1 MAILDKIRKKIDKT
15 VPETLNTSVL
25 ENFSQISEQKEIQ
38 ENFILNEETQLKEI
52 RMPKIKELE
61 LLKEGVYSVD
71 LEQTLNDMFKV
82 MKNMEAQLDNVLK
95 INASLEQDLK
105 ASKEIISELK
115 TDKLKLEDK
124 IFKMEEQIPSKR
136 ELQIEIDY
144 QIQERNNAEK
154 TIREL
159 KEKIEK
165 MQSIFTENQHKT
177 LNLDEQKRD
186 LITEINYLESR
197 LNKSYETIKHHESE
211 INTLRGEKLVQSE
224 KIKLLENELND
235 SIDEKY
241 RLAQELKVSKTA
253 ANELHN
259 KLNELTLQAK
269 RSFYKEQQQE
279 PKTNRETI

>member
-1 MAILDKIRKKIDKT
+1 MAILDKIRKKIEKT
-15 VPETLNTSVL
+15 ASETEIEEL
-25 ENFSQISEQKEIQ
+25 EKTQ
-38 ENFILNEETQLKEI
+38 EKLILNEDTKLKEI
-52 RMPKIKELE
+52 KMPKIKELE

-71 LEQTLNDMFKV
+71 IEQTLNDMFTV
-82 MKNMEAQLDNVLK
+82 MKNMETELDNVLK
-95 INASLEQDLK
+95 INTSLEEDLK

-115 TDKLKLEDK
+115 ANKLKLKDK
-124 IFKMEEQIPSKR
+124 ILKMEEQIPSKR
-136 ELQIEIDY
+136 EMQIEIDY

-165 MQSIFTENQHKT
+165 MQSVFIENQQKS
-177 LNLDEQKRD
+177 LSLDEQKRD

-197 LNKSYETIKHHESE
+197 LNKAYETIKRHESE
-211 INTLRGEKLVQSE
+211 INTLRGEKLAQEE
-224 KIKLLENELND
+224 KIKSLEQELND

-269 RSFYKEQQQE
+269 RSFYKEQEQE
-279 PKTNRETI
+279 PKINRETI